1 MFTFFKRVSR
11 FENRIDTSLEKFVF
25 HHQFLGFFMIF
36 VGMPLV
42 TLAAVCECL
51 SYAVQP
57 APPIF
62 LPVLNSR

>member
-42 TLAAVCECL
+42 TLAAVCECTTIL
-51 SYAVQP
+51 AL
-57 APPIF
+57 PIAF
-62 LPVLNSR
+62 LFCWI